1 MPRLSTR
8 ILLFLSSYAPLFGIL
23 AFKAYPDSMW
33 LVYGLTAVA
42 IISPVVLLLYVTQ
55 WLPSKA
61 EITITATEV
70 TPMDGE
76 AVSYFVFYLFPFL
89 DVSLDSFAKAAPMVI
104 LLVVMLIIYVNSNMM
119 YVNPMLN
126 LFGFHF
132 FEVENEDGK
141 VYGIIARDHYIRP
154 GSSFLIH
161 PTKNYVALKK
171 E

>member
-23 AFKAYPDSMW
+23 AFKAYPGSME
-33 LVYGLTAVA
+33 LVYGLTGVA
-42 IISPVVLLLYVTQ
+42 ITSPIILLLYVTQ
-55 WLPSKA
+55 WLPSI
-61 EITITATEV
+61 EEMPITATEV

-89 DVSLDSFAKAAPMVI
+89 DVSLDTLSKAAPMVI
-104 LLVVMLIIYVNSNMM
+104 LLAVMLVIYVNSNMM

-132 FEVENEDGK
+132 FE
-141 VYGIIARDHYIRP
+141 
-154 GSSFLIH
+154 
-161 PTKNYVALKK
+161 
-171 E
+171 

>member
-8 ILLFLSSYAPLFGIL
+8 ILLFSSSYAPLFGIL
-23 AFKAYPDSMW
+23 AFKAYPDSMR
-33 LVYGLTAVA
+33 LFYGLASVA
-42 IISPVVLLLYVTQ
+42 IISPIVLLLYVTQ
-55 WLPSKA
+55 WLPSM
-61 EITITATEV
+61 EEVPVTATAV

-89 DVSLDSFAKAAPMVI
+89 DVSLNSFAKAAPMVI
-104 LLVVMLIIYVNSNMM
+104 LLIVMLIIYVNSNMM

-141 VYGIIARDHYIRP
+141 VYGIITRDHYIRP

-171 E
+171 D

>member
-23 AFKAYPDSMW
+23 AFKAHPDSMW
-33 LVYGLTAVA
+33 LVYGLAAVA
-42 IISPVVLLLYVTQ
+42 IVSPIGLLLYVTQ

-61 EITITATEV
+61 EITITAKEV

-89 DVSLDSFAKAAPMVI
+89 DVSLNSFTKAAPMVI
-104 LLVVMLIIYVNSNMM
+104 LLIVMLIIYVNSNMM

-132 FEVENEDGK
+132 FEVENENGK
-141 VYGIIARDHYIRP
+141 VYGLIARDHYIRP
-154 GSSFLIH
+154 DTSFLIH